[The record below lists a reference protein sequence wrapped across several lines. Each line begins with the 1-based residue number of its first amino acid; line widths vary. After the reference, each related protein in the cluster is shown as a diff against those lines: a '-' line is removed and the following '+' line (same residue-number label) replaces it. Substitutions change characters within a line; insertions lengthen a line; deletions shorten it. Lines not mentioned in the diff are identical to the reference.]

1 MGGAL
6 SFVANPVI
14 TAANVLASQRI
25 EALQWYA
32 VQTRYRCEQKAV
44 EQLSHKDV
52 EAFLPQYR
60 EVHRWSDRQKA
71 IRTPLFS
78 GYVFVHLAA
87 DSGARLRVL
96 RTSGVIEFVTFSGKA
111 VPIPAKQIEDLR
123 VLLTSRAPCA
133 LHAFLKTGQKVRI
146 RGGCLDGVEG
156 VLAQH
161 GEKFLVISVDSI
173 ERSVAIKIEGYDLE
187 MI

>member
-6 SFVANPVI
+6 SFVADSMIAP
-14 TAANVLASQRI
+14 ANLLAFQRF

-32 VQTRYRCEQKAV
+32 VQTRYRCEQKVV
-44 EQLSHKDV
+44 EQLAHKEV
-52 EAFLPQYR
+52 EAFLPQYE
-60 EVHRWSDRQKA
+60 EVHRWSDRQKTV
-71 IRTPLFS
+71 RTPLFS

-96 RTSGVIEFVTFSGKA
+96 RTSGVIEFVTFSGRA
-111 VPIPAKQIEDLR
+111 VSIPAKQIEDLR
-123 VLLTSRAPCA
+123 TLLTNRTPCS
-133 LHAFLKTGQKVRI
+133 LHAFLKAGQRVRI

-156 VLAQH
+156 VLEQR
-161 GEKFLVISVDSI
+161 GEKFLVVSIDSI

-187 MI
+187 LI